1 MICLSLREINSQ
13 DYIPQ
18 QIDKIIESYNKDF
31 IEEGV
36 VLIAE
41 RDTKIVE
48 MAKVSS
54 FNLPGSK
61 PIEAAFTHPSF
72 LRQGIA
78 SALASKIVRRADLDG
93 IKSL

>member
-1 MICLSLREINSQ
+1 MHQEEASYVLDVIYLSLREINSQ

-41 RDTKIVE
+41 RDNKIV
-48 MAKVSS
+48 
-54 FNLPGSK
+54 
-61 PIEAAFTHPSF
+61 
-72 LRQGIA
+72 
-78 SALASKIVRRADLDG
+78 
-93 IKSL
+93 